1 MDVQGGNLAL
11 EILKWVGIALA
22 AGFIGYFG
30 RYLAMLIIDRIHKK
44 KAPETPVAEPS
55 RETLVTQETSPEAV
69 RLEIEKQKAK
79 LEKKK
84 AKADAKRA
92 KKALK
97 E

>member
-1 MDVQGGNLAL
+1 MDIQGGNLAL
-11 EILKWVGIALA
+11 EILKWVGIVLA

-44 KAPETPVAEPS
+44 KASDTTVSESA
-55 RETLVTQETSPEAV
+55 RETRATQESDSETV
-69 RLEIEKQKAK
+69 KLEIEKQKAK
-79 LEKKK
+79 LGKKK

-92 KKALK
+92 KKERK

>member
-1 MDVQGGNLAL
+1 MDIQGDNLAL

-44 KAPETPVAEPS
+44 KAPETTAVEPA
-55 RETLVTQETSPEAV
+55 RETRVTQETVPETIK
-69 RLEIEKQKAK
+69 LELEKQKAK
-79 LEKKK
+79 IEKKK
-84 AKADAKRA
+84 AKAEAKRA
-92 KKALK
+92 KKEPK

>member
-1 MDVQGGNLAL
+1 MGIQGGNLAL
-11 EILKWVGIALA
+11 EILKWVGIVLA

-44 KAPETPVAEPS
+44 KAPETSGAETA
-55 RETLVTQETSPEAV
+55 RETRVTQEPSPETV
-69 RLEIEKQKAK
+69 KLEIEKQKAK
-79 LEKKK
+79 MEKKK

-92 KKALK
+92 KKGHK